1 MSHGNEGVG
10 GQEIDRVQTF
20 IRLFNM
26 YHHRIYGYCMSLS
39 GDWANADDIFQETAV
54 VLWEKFEQFTP
65 GTDFL
70 SWSLNITYFQF
81 LSHRKKQAIHSK
93 HFSAST
99 LDNISEIATSSTQD
113 SISLESLRK
122 CVAKLP
128 DHSKELLSLRYEDRI
143 TIQKISDRV
152 QQSVAVLYKRYQK
165 IHSLLFECV
174 RRHIR
179 GVEL

>member
-1 MSHGNEGVG
+1 MSHGNERVG
-10 GQEIDRVQTF
+10 GQGIDSVQTF

-26 YHHRIYGYCMSLS
+26 YHHRIYGYCMSLT
-39 GDWANADDIFQETAV
+39 GNWANADDIFQETAV
-54 VLWEKFEQFTP
+54 VLWEKFEKFEP

-70 SWSLNITYFQF
+70 SWALKIAYFQF

-93 HFSAST
+93 HFSTST
-99 LDNISEIATSSTQD
+99 LENISEITTSSAKD
-113 SISLESLRK
+113 SVSLESLRK
-122 CVAKLP
+122 CVEKLP

-174 RRHIR
+174 RRQIR
-179 GVEL
+179 GVKL